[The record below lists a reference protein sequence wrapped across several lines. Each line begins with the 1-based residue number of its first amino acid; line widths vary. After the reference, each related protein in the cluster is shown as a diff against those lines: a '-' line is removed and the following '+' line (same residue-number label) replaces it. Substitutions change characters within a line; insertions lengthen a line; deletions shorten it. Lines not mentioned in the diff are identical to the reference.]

1 MYNPEK
7 CIDFSFG
14 IKKNEI
20 ACSCQKPFVKSS
32 SFLEWGLPETS
43 FNCILDLFFEKQNNQ
58 SAYFEDRVQAF
69 PFLIFNLINQGQ
81 VPKQAGKARHTLTSR
96 MVWSLHGA
104 WLGDSITVSCP
115 LVPVTIDSPHRTPWP
130 IPVLLWDQMEQL
142 ENEGQTVQ
150 LAQPSRPLVVPQETS
165 NSWTYSRKVCTLYF
179 ADRGQIKSYNMK
191 DDG

>member
-1 MYNPEK
+1 MAWKTRQCSSDRRDAQTPTFHYNGNIRPVLNMYNPEK

-69 PFLIFNLINQGQ
+69 PFPIFNLINQGQ
-81 VPKQAGKARHTLTSR
+81 ALKRTGKARHALTSR
-96 MVWSLHGA
+96 MDAEGGGHLCWSLHGG
-104 WLGDSITVSCP
+104 WLGDPITVSCP
-115 LVPVTIDSPHRTPWP
+115 LVPVTTDSPHRTPWP
-130 IPVLLWDQMEQL
+130 TPVLL
-142 ENEGQTVQ
+142 
-150 LAQPSRPLVVPQETS
+150 
-165 NSWTYSRKVCTLYF
+165 
-179 ADRGQIKSYNMK
+179 
-191 DDG
+191 

>member
-1 MYNPEK
+1 M
-7 CIDFSFG
+7 
-14 IKKNEI
+14 
-20 ACSCQKPFVKSS
+20 
-32 SFLEWGLPETS
+32 
-43 FNCILDLFFEKQNNQ
+43 DLFFEKQNNQ

-69 PFLIFNLINQGQ
+69 PFFIFNLINQGQ
-81 VPKQAGKARHTLTSR
+81 APKQAGKAWHTLTSR
-96 MVWSLHGA
+96 MDTEGGGHLFWSLHGG

-115 LVPVTIDSPHRTPWP
+115 LVPVTTDSPHRTPWP

-165 NSWTYSRKVCTLYF
+165 NGWTYSRKVCTLYF
-179 ADRGQIKSYNMK
+179 ADRGQIKSYSMK